1 MRMPRGALIALIATG
16 IASAP
21 AQASVDSVGGYKFV
35 NKEFELEGGKT
46 KRLKAMC
53 PDGTHVYGGGQFNPG
68 DFGEFVQAQS
78 YPVDGRDK
86 NRKPDDGFEVL
97 AKNLTG
103 APIMTTVQA
112 TCGKPK
118 ATYKAKRKKISGAGS
133 SNEVDS
139 RCPDNKPGK
148 LVGGGVSGPKKLL
161 HNDGGPT
168 SNGTDAY
175 YYAYMTN
182 NSQQEITAKV
192 WAICAKVKT
201 TYIEDGAQAP
211 AQTQTPLSTA
221 CPVQT
226 VALDGGMGSTG
237 GVDLN
242 GSLFNVQDPRQW
254 FVFGDN
260 KTAGLRTI
268 SVNVVCA
275 EHP

>member
-1 MRMPRGALIALIATG
+1 MGTARGALIALIAMG
-16 IASAP
+16 IAAAP
-21 AQASVDSVGGYKFV
+21 AQASVSTAGGYKFV
-35 NKEFELEGGKT
+35 NKEYELEGGKT

-78 YPVDGRDK
+78 YPVDGRDQD
-86 NRKPDDGFEVL
+86 RKPDDGFAVL

-112 TCGKPK
+112 TCGKPR
-118 ATYKAKRKKISGAGS
+118 ATYKAKREEITGSGFS
-133 SNEVDS
+133 QEVDAF
-139 RCPDNKPGK
+139 CPKNKPGR

-175 YYAYMTN
+175 YYAYMSN
-182 NSQQEITAKV
+182 DGQKAVTAKV
-192 WAICAKVKT
+192 WAICAKFKT
-201 TYIEDGAQAP
+201 TYIEDGAPAP
-211 AQTQTPLSTA
+211 AQTQTPLSIA
-221 CPVQT
+221 CPAQT

-237 GVDLN
+237 GIDLN
-242 GSLFNVQDPRQW
+242 GSLFNVQNPSQW

-260 KTAGLRTI
+260 KTAGSRTI